1 MSDEQDFID
10 YYAVLRVHPECDART
25 LEIAYRRLAKL
36 YHPDHTETADTEQ
49 FQLATRAYRALKEPG
64 RRLAYDTQFSAHTG
78 FVFSTADTILAEERT
93 ALSDA
98 EVHAET
104 LMYLYKRRRERAREP
119 GVGPLELQNMLGCTD
134 EAYDFHVWYL
144 KAKGLVETTD
154 QGTLAI
160 TIAGVDHVI
169 STSRAMA
176 EDKLRITQF
185 GARQQGSQ
193 QGPQAW
199 PREAAAA

>member
-1 MSDEQDFID
+1 MNEDRPFVD

-36 YHPDHTETADTEQ
+36 YHPDHSDTADIDLFRGATE
-49 FQLATRAYRALKEPG
+49 AYRALKDHAK
-64 RRLAYDTQFSAHTG
+64 RSAYDQIFTAQTG
-78 FVFSTADTILAEERT
+78 YVFAGADSILAEERA

-104 LMYLYKRRRERAREP
+104 LMTLYKRRRERALEP
-119 GVGPLELQNMLGCTD
+119 GVGPYELQRQLDCTD
-134 EAYDFHVWYL
+134 EAFDFHIWYL
-144 KAKGLVETTD
+144 KSKGFIEITD

-160 TIAGVDHVI
+160 TISGVDHVI
-169 STSRAMA
+169 TESRAA
-176 EDKLRITQF
+176 AQEKLRISQF
-185 GARQQGSQ
+185 AGVQGAR
-193 QGPQAW
+193 AW